1 MLKTLRKCHAP
12 ILGWCGMSLI
22 VGGYLL
28 TTNFGVSPKEW
39 WYLAMNIVGSAL
51 FGYELYTKV
60 AWSGVCL
67 QTVWI
72 IIAIAALVH

>member
-1 MLKTLRKCHAP
+1 MLELLRKYHPP
-12 ILGWCGMSLI
+12 ILGWIGMSMI

-28 TTNFGVSPKEW
+28 TTNFGVSPTAW
-39 WYLAMNIVGSAL
+39 WYLAMNIAGSAL

-72 IIAIAALVH
+72 IIAFAALVR